1 MSILLLGAEGQ
12 VGHALQ
18 TALLGIAP
26 VMAAARSGRL
36 SGNLPCLSVDL
47 SSFESIAAAIQR
59 ERPQWI
65 INAAAYTAVDRAES
79 ELDIAQRIN
88 ADAVGVIGEQAAKID
103 ARVVHFS
110 TDYVFAGHGDQPW
123 RETDPI
129 APLNAYGRSKADGE
143 QALRASGASHLILRT
158 AWVYGARGQNFLRTM
173 LRVGASNDSLR
184 VVSDQFGTP
193 TTASLIAQI
202 TTRLVSILMTADT
215 RDARFGTYH
224 LTADGHTSWHGFA
237 EAIFAQ
243 VQHAGL
249 MTRAPSVQ
257 AIGSADYPTPAQRPN
272 WSVMNTQKLRDTFSL
287 HLPHWQ
293 SGLCSTISQIAD
305 ERTRWPS
312 ST

>member
-26 VMAAARSGRL
+26 VMAATRSGQL
-36 SGNLPCLSVDL
+36 AGGLPCLRVDL
-47 SSFESIAAAIQR
+47 SNFESITAIIQR

-79 ELDIAQRIN
+79 ESDIAQRIN
-88 ADAVGVIGEQAAKID
+88 AEAVGVIGEHAAKID

-123 RETDPI
+123 READPI
-129 APLNAYGRSKADGE
+129 APLNVYGRSKADGE

-173 LRVGASNDSLR
+173 LRAGTSHDALR

-193 TTASLIAQI
+193 TTATLIAQI
-202 TTRLVSILMTADT
+202 TARLVSILMTADA
-215 RDARFGTYH
+215 RDTRFGTYH

-243 VQHAGL
+243 AQQAGL
-249 MTRAPSVQ
+249 ITRAPSVQ
-257 AIGSADYPTPAQRPN
+257 AIGSADYPTAAQRPN

>member
-26 VMAAARSGRL
+26 VMAATRSGTL

-47 SSFESIAAAIQR
+47 SSVESIAAAIQR

-79 ELDIAQRIN
+79 ESDIAQRIN
-88 ADAVGVIGEQAAKID
+88 ADAVGVIGEHAAKID

-143 QALRASGASHLILRT
+143 QALRASGAAHLILRT

-184 VVSDQFGTP
+184 VVGDQFGTP
-193 TTASLIAQI
+193 TTANLIAQI
-202 TTRLVSILMTADT
+202 TARLVSILMTADA
-215 RDARFGTYH
+215 RDARFATYH

-243 VQHAGL
+243 AQQAGL

-257 AIGSADYPTPAQRPN
+257 AIGSADYPTAAQRPN

-287 HLPHWQ
+287 HLPHWK